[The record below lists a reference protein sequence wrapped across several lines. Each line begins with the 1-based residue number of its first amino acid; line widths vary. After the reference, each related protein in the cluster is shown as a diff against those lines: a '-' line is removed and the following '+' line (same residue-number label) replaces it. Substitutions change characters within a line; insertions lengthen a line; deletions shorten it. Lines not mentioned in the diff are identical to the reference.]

1 MNAERLL
8 ALYERVAEAPDAIA
22 RLRRFILDLA
32 VRGKLVPQDPQDEP
46 ASELLKRIAK
56 EKARLVK
63 AGEIRRQPTLES
75 ITDSASMHPLPRTWA
90 WVRVGDIFD
99 YDAGTK
105 RDPKELDPA
114 RWLLELEDIEKD
126 TSRISQRFRVNDRD
140 SLSTK
145 SEFEPDDILYG
156 KLRPYLNKVVVAD
169 EPGYSTTEIVA
180 IRPFL
185 KLSSEYCALAF
196 RRPDFVTYV
205 ERLGRG
211 TKMPRLRTP
220 DAIIAPFPLPPLAEQ
235 HRIVAKVDELMA
247 LCDQLEAARQ
257 EREARRDRLAA
268 ASLARLNAPDPE
280 TFQSDA
286 RFTLNALPAL
296 TTRPNQ
302 IKQLRQ
308 TILNLAV
315 RGKLVPQDPNDEP
328 AATLSERLAK
338 KFAKEPIGIGRGRR
352 SEIVAGL
359 IEKAPYLVPSGW
371 LWVRMGDLGET
382 NIGLTYSPVEISSA
396 GIPVLR
402 SNNIQAGK
410 IHLSDLVR
418 VTSKPKPSAMVSEGD
433 LLICA
438 RNGSRSLVGKAA
450 IIERLSEPMAFG
462 AFMAI
467 FRSPVNRYLHLFL
480 SSPVFRQV
488 IDEVN
493 TNTINQITQANL
505 RSTLIPLPPLAEQHR
520 IVAKVDELMALCD
533 QLEAARQEREARRD
547 RLAAA
552 SLARLNAPDPETFQ
566 SDARFTLNA
575 LPALTTRPNQIKQL
589 RQTILNLAVRGKL
602 VPQDPNDEPA
612 ATLSERLAKKF
623 AKEPIGIGRGRR
635 SEIVAGLIEK
645 APYLVP
651 SGWLWV
657 RMGDLG
663 ETNIGLTY
671 SPVEISSAGIP
682 VLRSNNIQA
691 GKIHLSDLVRVTS
704 KPKPSAMVSEGDLLI
719 CARNGSRSLVGKAAI
734 IERLSEPMAF
744 GAFMAI
750 FRSPVNRYLH
760 LFLSSP
766 VFRQVIDEVNTNT
779 INQITQ
785 ANLRSTLIPLPPL
798 AEQHRIVAK
807 VDELMALC
815 DRLEASLTTSNQ
827 TRTRLLEATLTEAL
841 APAGDFSNESIQAT
855 GKVFRA

>member
-32 VRGKLVPQDPQDEP
+32 VRGKLVPQDAQDEP

-56 EKARLVK
+56 EKARLAK
-63 AGEIRRQPTLES
+63 AGQIRRQPTLES

-257 EREARRDRLAA
+257 EREARRDRLVA
-268 ASLARLNAPDPE
+268 ASLARLNTPDPE

-286 RFTLNALPAL
+286 RYTLNALPAL

-315 RGKLVPQDPNDEP
+315 RGKLVPQDPSDESVHLDV
-328 AATLSERLAK
+328 LSETEAKVALPASWRYIRLAELLREDTRNGYSRRPDDAPEGAPILRISAGTVRRDGVVAEEEHK
-338 KFAKEPIGIGRGRR
+338 LISGIDAKTRKEY
-352 SEIVAGL
+352 GL
-359 IEKAPYLVPSGW
+359 
-371 LWVRMGDLGET
+371 RTGDLLACRFNGNKAFVGRLSIFNDYLRLQPIYPDKLIRVRLEPQRAVSAFLRLASET
-382 NIGLTYSPVEISSA
+382 
-396 GIPVLR
+396 
-402 SNNIQAGK
+402 
-410 IHLSDLVR
+410 DLVR
-418 VTSKPKPSAMVSEGD
+418 
-433 LLICA
+433 
-438 RNGSRSLVGKAA
+438 
-450 IIERLSEPMAFG
+450 
-462 AFMAI
+462 
-467 FRSPVNRYLHLFL
+467 
-480 SSPVFRQV
+480 
-488 IDEVN
+488 DEVEVFCATTVGN
-493 TNTINQITQANL
+493 WGISASNL
-505 RSTLIPLPPLAEQHR
+505 KEVRFPVPPLAEQHR
-520 IVAKVDELMALCD
+520 IVAKVDELM
-533 QLEAARQEREARRD
+533 
-547 RLAAA
+547 
-552 SLARLNAPDPETFQ
+552 T
-566 SDARFTLNA
+566 
-575 LPALTTRPNQIKQL
+575 
-589 RQTILNLAVRGKL
+589 
-602 VPQDPNDEPA
+602 
-612 ATLSERLAKKF
+612 
-623 AKEPIGIGRGRR
+623 
-635 SEIVAGLIEK
+635 
-645 APYLVP
+645 
-651 SGWLWV
+651 
-657 RMGDLG
+657 
-663 ETNIGLTY
+663 
-671 SPVEISSAGIP
+671 
-682 VLRSNNIQA
+682 
-691 GKIHLSDLVRVTS
+691 
-704 KPKPSAMVSEGDLLI
+704 
-719 CARNGSRSLVGKAAI
+719 
-734 IERLSEPMAF
+734 
-744 GAFMAI
+744 
-750 FRSPVNRYLH
+750 
-760 LFLSSP
+760 
-766 VFRQVIDEVNTNT
+766 
-779 INQITQ
+779 
-785 ANLRSTLIPLPPL
+785 
-798 AEQHRIVAK
+798 
-807 VDELMALC
+807 LC
-815 DRLEASLTTSNQ
+815 DRLEASLTTTDQ
-827 TRTRLLEATLTEAL
+827 TRTRLLEATIAEAL
-841 APAGDFSNESIQAT
+841 APASISEMEA
-855 GKVFRA
+855 AE